1 MTQCGEQGHKHGRDE
16 IMLSAEQACKR
27 AGLRLTDIRRQVL
40 SLIAQ
45 DSKPIKA
52 YDLMAQLG
60 GERGRPTAPPTIY
73 RALEFLL
80 EHGFIHRI
88 ESLNAYVT
96 CPHPTTAHRTQFL
109 ICDRC
114 QSTIELED
122 ADLSRQLGESARA
135 QGFKPMRELIEVHG
149 ICRDC
154 QRHGR

>member
-1 MTQCGEQGHKHGRDE
+1 MTQCGEHGHTHGPEE
-16 IMLSAEQACKR
+16 ILQSAERACKR

-45 DSKPIKA
+45 DPRPIKA

-60 GERGRPTAPPTIY
+60 GERGRPAAPPTIY

-96 CPHPTTAHRTQFL
+96 CPHPTTSHRSQFL

-114 QSTIELED
+114 QRTIELED
-122 ADLSRQLGESARA
+122 SDLSRRLGERAAA
-135 QGFKPMRELIEVHG
+135 QGFKPMRELIEIHG
-149 ICRDC
+149 ICREC
-154 QRHGR
+154 QRRAA